1 MFAISA
7 ALASVLLTPQ
17 LVHATGFPCLPS
29 SETQDLVDARKIIAP
44 GMAVLLAR
52 RTVPTGEVLRAAL
65 CRTGD
70 RLVYLIMVIRNDGRL
85 MRVTIDAP
93 SGKVDPLR

>member
-7 ALASVLLTPQ
+7 ALAFVLMTPHSVR
-17 LVHATGFPCLPS
+17 ATGTPCLPAS
-29 SETQDLVDARKIIAP
+29 DTQDLVDARKVIAP

-52 RTVPTGEVLRAAL
+52 RTVPTGEVLRATL

-70 RLVYLIMVIRNDGRL
+70 RLIYLIMVLRNDGRL

-93 SGKVDPLR
+93 SGKVEPLR